1 MTLNVTPATTSEI
14 SRPDAV
20 TVLAVGPANSVQPL
34 RQLFSRTRWTLLE
47 TGSVAQAQDAIREH
61 PGCVVICEARLSDGT
76 WRDLVGHT
84 SRMIVSALH
93 ADNSLWM
100 DVLNSGGYNVIG
112 QPFEEQE
119 VFRMVSMAWLHRRD
133 RAKVMGHHAG

>member
-1 MTLNVTPATTSEI
+1 M
-14 SRPDAV
+14 
-20 TVLAVGPANSVQPL
+20 
-34 RQLFSRTRWTLLE
+34 
-47 TGSVAQAQDAIREH
+47 
-61 PGCVVICEARLSDGT
+61 
-76 WRDLVGHT
+76 GHT

-133 RAKVMGHHAG
+133 RAKVMAHHAG